1 MKVETVAYA
10 MEDQGVALQVETAGQ
25 AVLAALNWNSSPE
38 ARQQALAY
46 LESGR
51 NLCIENS
58 IHVLVVRQKLT
69 VRSGRNTSARSV
81 ESRRS
86 SCVGYCCVC
95 FGHA

>member
-46 LESGR
+46 LESVRLSIVVLSIGYR
-51 NLCIENS
+51 RCRDFRSCCSDECIP
-58 IHVLVVRQKLT
+58 VVID
-69 VRSGRNTSARSV
+69 SF
-81 ESRRS
+81 S
-86 SCVGYCCVC
+86 SCGRDVL
-95 FGHA
+95 